1 MNSILKNEVNS
12 NIKDL
17 IRISNNFIYI
27 LKYLKGDF
35 KVNPES
41 EYDKDKLNSYLLE
54 SEDSLNKLS
63 EICEELS
70 KEEVKYMEHVSEKL
84 SNINWTILYEFNE
97 SADLIR
103 KVVGS
108 ESTLEE
114 IEETK
119 VKKISN
125 HFISIHKEITNRIDS
140 ISLFTKIYKVQN
152 NIVIVGPNG
161 SGKSNFARNLK
172 GLLSNDI
179 TIISAQRLLYYK
191 PPTEIHIQH
200 SYSER
205 IREFQEKTKL
215 SKDNDYLSLAF
226 EDFTLLL
233 LALFEEK
240 RNNVYDFYYKKE
252 YHQSKIDRVIEI
264 WQELCPD
271 KTMIQ
276 SREYELS
283 IESKGGQK
291 YDFNMLS
298 DGEKAIFYYI
308 GHTLLAKESS
318 YILIDEPENHLHL
331 SGCIK
336 LWDLLEVER
345 NDCKFIYITHNL
357 EFASSRKDKTLI
369 WNETYKPPYDWK
381 FEIIEKDEDLPE
393 KYLIEMLGSR
403 KKIIFCEGN
412 QRNSLD
418 YQIYQSLFPNFHII
432 PVEGHEQ
439 VKNYVRASKKNKFLI
454 NCDVK
459 GIIDGDSWNDHAK
472 NKYKKENIHILPFNE
487 IENLICSESVL
498 QAAIDMFEAED
509 NAFEKFKEHFF
520 KNILKNN
527 DKLSL
532 RYTRNSFNNYVKSNA
547 LKNNKS
553 IDGLIAEM
561 EQQFT
566 PEKIKE
572 IYGDRKTYIE
582 NLVTDKKFNELMKV
596 NDLKE
601 GLIDIARKY
610 IVSDYEN
617 KIKRS
622 IQKGRKKILNAVI
635 HELGEFYTDITSN

>member
-1 MNSILKNEVNS
+1 M
-12 NIKDL
+12 
-17 IRISNNFIYI
+17 
-27 LKYLKGDF
+27 
-35 KVNPES
+35 
-41 EYDKDKLNSYLLE
+41 
-54 SEDSLNKLS
+54 
-63 EICEELS
+63 
-70 KEEVKYMEHVSEKL
+70 
-84 SNINWTILYEFNE
+84 
-97 SADLIR
+97 
-103 KVVGS
+103 
-108 ESTLEE
+108 
-114 IEETK
+114 
-119 VKKISN
+119 
-125 HFISIHKEITNRIDS
+125 
-140 ISLFTKIYKVQN
+140 
-152 NIVIVGPNG
+152 
-161 SGKSNFARNLK
+161 
-172 GLLSNDI
+172 
-179 TIISAQRLLYYK
+179 
-191 PPTEIHIQH
+191 
-200 SYSER
+200 
-205 IREFQEKTKL
+205 
-215 SKDNDYLSLAF
+215 
-226 EDFTLLL
+226 
-233 LALFEEK
+233 
-240 RNNVYDFYYKKE
+240 
-252 YHQSKIDRVIEI
+252 
-264 WQELCPD
+264 
-271 KTMIQ
+271 
-276 SREYELS
+276 
-283 IESKGGQK
+283 
-291 YDFNMLS
+291 
-298 DGEKAIFYYI
+298 
-308 GHTLLAKESS
+308 
-318 YILIDEPENHLHL
+318 
-331 SGCIK
+331 
-336 LWDLLEVER
+336 
-345 NDCKFIYITHNL
+345 
-357 EFASSRKDKTLI
+357 
-369 WNETYKPPYDWK
+369 
-381 FEIIEKDEDLPE
+381 
-393 KYLIEMLGSR
+393 
-403 KKIIFCEGN
+403 
-412 QRNSLD
+412 
-418 YQIYQSLFPNFHII
+418 
-432 PVEGHEQ
+432 EGHEQ